1 MPPPEEAAPCARQ
14 QSGSAARAMKMIVVF
29 FMKTMTTVYKVLR
42 QMARRRCLGGD
53 KRRWHLGKVIEWMAF
68 PATIIK
74 KGKHHDRII
83 HRRRL
88 VVKYKGLYKSLP
100 LPGGQWSVSTLIF
113 K

>member
-1 MPPPEEAAPCARQ
+1 
-14 QSGSAARAMKMIVVF
+14 
-29 FMKTMTTVYKVLR
+29 
-42 QMARRRCLGGD
+42 
-53 KRRWHLGKVIEWMAF
+53 MAF

-83 HRRRL
+83 QRRRL